1 MRWRAWGV
9 PVPICAQVV
18 AIADAY
24 DELVSPRV
32 YKSAYDAGE
41 SYNMIMNGECGQFS
55 PDILECF
62 KLARDDFFNTVEV
75 MSLFDFA

>member
-1 MRWRAWGV
+1 M
-9 PVPICAQVV
+9 V

-32 YKSAYDAGE
+32 YKSAYAGE
-41 SYNMIMNGECGQFS
+41 VAYDMILNGECGQFS

-62 KLARDDFFNTVEV
+62 KLAKEDFFDIVEV
-75 MSLFDFA
+75 TDEFNFS